1 MPWGA
6 DRERASPPP
15 TETVKRVQSMKFP
28 HLQPGQRFRWQ
39 DQVYSKTGPLTAVA
53 EADGKTRMFSRSAVV
68 APLDGSTQKPTVGL
82 LEPDRVRMALDAMT
96 SQLEDAVQTLAKDAG
111 AEHAETVRRA
121 VEKAKQQ
128 FIEQTGI

>member
-6 DRERASPPP
+6 CRERASTPPN
-15 TETVKRVQSMKFP
+15 ETLKRVQTMKFP
-28 HLQPGQRFRWQ
+28 HLQPGQRFRWE
-39 DQVYSKTGPLTAVA
+39 DQVYSKTGPLTAIA

-68 APLDGSTQKPTVGL
+68 APLDSSTQEPTNGL

-96 SQLEDAVQTLAKDAG
+96 SQLKDAVQALAKDAG

-121 VEKAKQQ
+121 VEKARQH
-128 FIEQTGI
+128 FIQQTGI